1 MNTSLRSAS
10 KPELSLHS
18 RFRRHTCLPGRWTP
32 GAVWPPR
39 VSGKR
44 FGPSI
49 VHAQNQYDACEL
61 HGFTPTVRGGAAAR
75 CGTLAGPRASRCG
88 RFVVYLPAD
97 PPSASVDPPSASMEA
112 TSASTATLGGLQ
124 LSGQLLLG
132 LLLWRP
138 VCDG

>member
-1 MNTSLRSAS
+1 
-10 KPELSLHS
+10 
-18 RFRRHTCLPGRWTP
+18 
-32 GAVWPPR
+32 

-49 VHAQNQYDACEL
+49 VPVVASVVFTPRAQNQYDACER
-61 HGFTPTVRGGAAAR
+61 HGFTQTVRGGAAAR

-97 PPSASVDPPSASMEA
+97 PPSASMEATSASMEA
-112 TSASTATLGGLQ
+112 TSASTATLGRLQ
-124 LSGQLLLG
+124 LSRQLLLG

-138 VCDG
+138 LRDG

>member
-1 MNTSLRSAS
+1 MAAARDRQALRSQYC
-10 KPELSLHS
+10 
-18 RFRRHTCLPGRWTP
+18 TGC
-32 GAVWPPR
+32 R
-39 VSGKR
+39 VCR
-44 FGPSI
+44 
-49 VHAQNQYDACEL
+49 VHAPRTEPVRRCER
-61 HGFTPTVRGGAAAR
+61 HGFTPTVRAGAAAR

-112 TSASTATLGGLQ
+112 TSASTATLGRLQ

>member
-1 MNTSLRSAS
+1 MAAARVRQALRSQYC
-10 KPELSLHS
+10 S
-18 RFRRHTCLPGRWTP
+18 RTEP
-32 GAVWPPR
+32 V
-39 VSGKR
+39 
-44 FGPSI
+44 
-49 VHAQNQYDACEL
+49 QYDACER
-61 HGFTPTVRGGAAAR
+61 HGFTPTVRAGAAAR